1 MKKCSTS
8 LALKEMQIKSTLRFH
23 LIPVRMAII
32 KTQTTTKVDKDWG
45 EGTLIR
51 CCWECK
57 LVKPLWKTAWS
68 PLEKLKIE
76 LPYDPGIPLPK
87 EYKPV
92 SNKGTCTPMFIAT
105 LFTIANLW
113 KQPKYPTTD
122 KRIKTIWYLYTIEF
136 YFAIKKDE
144 ILLFASKWME
154 LQSIMKLA
162 KFRKT
167 KCICFAHM

>member
-76 LPYDPGIPLPK
+76 LPI
-87 EYKPV
+87 
-92 SNKGTCTPMFIAT
+92 
-105 LFTIANLW
+105 
-113 KQPKYPTTD
+113 
-122 KRIKTIWYLYTIEF
+122 
-136 YFAIKKDE
+136 
-144 ILLFASKWME
+144 
-154 LQSIMKLA
+154 
-162 KFRKT
+162 
-167 KCICFAHM
+167 